1 MYLVVFSHRAFG
13 HLKHWFIKLKI
24 YPEKYVDG
32 IVCIVSNFK
41 RVNKIEGELL
51 RVDTF
56 TIPVSAET
64 LIDKS
69 KSGH

>member
-24 YPEKYVDG
+24 YPEKYADG

-41 RVNKIEGELL
+41 RVNKIEGELVREL
-51 RVDTF
+51 TRLPYQF
-56 TIPVSAET
+56 QQK
-64 LIDKS
+64 L
-69 KSGH
+69 